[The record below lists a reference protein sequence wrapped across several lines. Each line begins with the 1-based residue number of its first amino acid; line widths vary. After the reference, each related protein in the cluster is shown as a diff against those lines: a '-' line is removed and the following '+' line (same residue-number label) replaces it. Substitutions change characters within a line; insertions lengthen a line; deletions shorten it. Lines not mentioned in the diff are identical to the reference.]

1 VSFLEA
7 IRLAVGMIRAQKLK
21 SFFSLVGAFVGVTFL
36 IAVISIVNGMDRYM
50 REDFAGKLFGVN
62 TFSLV
67 YRPRVQF
74 GEMSVEQRRALRR
87 RPRLKEDD
95 YLAVRDRL
103 GDRALVAIESSDGVF
118 VYYGGRRSRNIEAH
132 GVSEDYFRIRD
143 VEIAQGRAFSTQE
156 VQRGANVVVI
166 GADIA
171 NRFFSNTDPLGK
183 TIRVANDDFRIVGV
197 AKAQG
202 KLFGQ
207 SLDRF
212 VIAPYSSAI
221 KKYVNP
227 HKVVDAI
234 IVKTPDLPS
243 MRAAMADAEAL
254 MRSRRHLRPGQE
266 NNFHVE
272 TADDVLDFWAKIAR
286 VLYLALP
293 MLVGISLVVGGIV
306 IMNIMLMAVAERTRE
321 IGIRKALGARRRDIL
336 RQFVVEAATLSTA
349 GALLG
354 IVTGVVVAKIV
365 DAVSPLPASISAA
378 SIAGGVLLG
387 VGVGVVF
394 GVYPA
399 SRAAKLDPIA
409 ALRFET

>member
-1 VSFLEA
+1 MSFLEA
-7 IRLAVGMIRAQKLK
+7 IRLALGMIRAQKLK

-36 IAVISIVNGMDRYM
+36 IAVVSIVNGMDKYM
-50 REDFAGKLFGVN
+50 KEQFAGKLFGVN

-74 GEMSVEQRRALRR
+74 GDMSVEQRRALRR
-87 RPRLKEDD
+87 RPQLREAD
-95 YLAVRDRL
+95 YEAVRDAV
-103 GDRALVAIESSDGVF
+103 GDRAIVANYSRNDAN
-118 VYYGGRRSRNIEAH
+118 VYYGGRRSRNVEAI
-132 GVSEDYFRIRD
+132 GASENYFRIRNI
-143 VEIAQGRAFSTQE
+143 EIAQGRVFSPQE
-156 VQRGANVVVI
+156 VTLGASVVVI
-166 GADIA
+166 GADLA
-171 NRFFSNTDPLGK
+171 TKFFPGVDPIGR
-183 TIRVANDDFRIVGV
+183 TIRIINDDFRIIGV

-202 KLFGQ
+202 KLFNQ
-207 SLDRF
+207 SLDKF
-212 VIAPYSSAI
+212 VIAPYTSQI

-227 HKVVDAI
+227 HKVVDAVM
-234 IVKTPDLPS
+234 VKTDDLPS
-243 MRAAMADAEAL
+243 MRAAMLDVEAL
-254 MRSRRHLRPGQE
+254 MRSRRHLRPGE
-266 NNFHVE
+266 DNNFHLE
-272 TADDVLDFWAKIAR
+272 TADDVLDFWAKISR

-354 IVTGVVVAKIV
+354 IVTGITLAKVV
-365 DAVSPLPASISAA
+365 DATTPLPASISPI
-378 SIAGGVLLG
+378 SILGGVLLG

-399 SRAAKLDPIA
+399 SRAARLDPIA
-409 ALRFET
+409 ALRFE